1 VSDDQNE
8 VAGTLFSPQRS
19 KAANLNLALAQQ
31 LRPTTYNQLGTWQKK
46 PLNNQ
51 TNE

>member
-1 VSDDQNE
+1 MYGNDEGALGRRDTSE
-8 VAGTLFSPQRS
+8 E
-19 KAANLNLALAQQ
+19 AANLNLVLAQQ
-31 LRPTTYNQLGTWQKK
+31 LHYNQLGTWQKK

>member
-1 VSDDQNE
+1 MDGNDERALGRRDTSE
-8 VAGTLFSPQRS
+8 E
-19 KAANLNLALAQQ
+19 AANLNLASAQQ
-31 LRPTTYNQLGTWQKK
+31 LGPTTYNQLGTWQKK